1 LVHYCFFFIS
11 NVISKQVI
19 PWIYMVAAAGNASSH
34 AAFVHDLTLISGA
47 DPIRGQGMKARGSQ

>member
-1 LVHYCFFFIS
+1 
-11 NVISKQVI
+11 
-19 PWIYMVAAAGNASSH
+19 MVAAAGNASSH